1 MSPPVSRSSLRH
13 ARPFRALRLLL
24 VACAAALAAPV
35 AGCGSGGA
43 QASGGAAAEIA
54 SIDARLRG
62 TFRLVRFEPEVPL
75 EPMLASMLEFQYAHL
90 VIRFDGE
97 RIVADSPGLHVDRAY
112 EIREP
117 AWNRFKIISYDEAG
131 LAYEAVC
138 EFSGEKELIVY
149 AQTPPWKGVAT
160 LRRAQ

>member
-1 MSPPVSRSSLRH
+1 MRH
-13 ARPFRALRLLL
+13 PRPLYAFRLLL
-24 VACAAALAAPV
+24 VACAVALAAQA

-43 QASGGAAAEIA
+43 QASGGTAAEIA

-90 VIRFDGE
+90 VIRFDGQ

-117 AWNRFKIISYDEAG
+117 AWDRFKIISYDEAG

>member
-1 MSPPVSRSSLRH
+1 MSPLESRSSSRH
-13 ARPFRALRLLL
+13 PRPFRAFRLLL
-24 VACAAALAAPV
+24 VACAALAAPA

-62 TFRLVRFEPEVPL
+62 TFRLVRFDPEMPL

-90 VIRFDGE
+90 VIRFDGQ
-97 RIVADSPGLHVDRAY
+97 RILADSPGLHVDRAY

-117 AWNRFKIISYDEAG
+117 AWNRFKLISYDEAG
-131 LAYEAVC
+131 VAYEAVC